1 MSSLQFADPA
11 LKNYIIRNSLPE
23 IYESLLTGLCYMC
36 PADPL
41 KFLEEKIKE
50 MLEKGHLGIASDTFI
65 DETHKVQLPVTKRTG
80 MHLQQLFGFEEDL
93 MVSSHLYEAAF
104 SFYQSSLMRM
114 CFDAWVKFISMKR
127 EQEIEL
133 TEKMNMAEQHFAR
146 TLLKMTLLKWNEWQK
161 FRKKEKAEAVEKI
174 QAVFHTHLCKQ
185 VFKSWHE
192 LVQDSKKKKDYFEHL
207 NRGQVDH
214 DLGEINTATEESKD
228 DISMLPKRA
237 ALKIF
242 SFLDIADLAR
252 CAQVCQSWKII
263 SHSSSLWSTMDFSPV
278 KNMMVDG
285 TAVNLLQKY
294 RPYVIHLN
302 FRRSSFLQWPSFKCI
317 SECRNLQDLNLSECA
332 SINDE
337 IMRLILEGCP
347 ALLYLNLSYTNVTN
361 GTLRMLSRCCLNLQ
375 YLSLAYCRKF
385 TDKGLQYLA
394 TGKGCHK
401 LIYLDLSGCTQMSVD
416 GFKNIAVGC
425 SELQHLEINDMP
437 TLTDKCILAIVSE
450 CQNLQTVSLQ
460 DSTHLSDSAFKALA
474 EAAKLTK
481 IKIRGNNRMTDASWK
496 SFCKSS
502 PCLCHIY
509 AADCQKITDISLKA
523 IGSLKNLTV
532 LNVADCIRLSDA
544 GIKYLVE
551 GPSAGKL
558 REVNLT
564 NCVRV
569 SDMSLLRISQ
579 RCLKLTYLSLCY
591 CEHLTDSGLELLAGL
606 PSLTSLDLTGTNIQD
621 QGLASLGTNTG
632 IKKLTLSECLWITD
646 LGIQKLCQKSR
657 DLEHLDISH
666 CLSLTDKTIKSLA
679 FYCQTLTS
687 LSIAGCPKMTDLYM
701 QYLTGVCQYL
711 HELDISGCVHI
722 TDKTTKYLQN
732 SCKQLHVLNM
742 LYCKNITRQAA
753 LKVKA
758 RVQCWEYSNEDPPAW
773 FGYDSLGSISDS
785 IPQEN
790 QEQD

>member
-1 MSSLQFADPA
+1 MEHADFGTGTAQAMRNTVRQKGKFSKRGAVEANMCKLTMSS
-11 LKNYIIRNSLPE
+11 Y
-23 IYESLLTGLCYMC
+23 
-36 PADPL
+36 
-41 KFLEEKIKE
+41 
-50 MLEKGHLGIASDTFI
+50 
-65 DETHKVQLPVTKRTG
+65 KVNIG
-80 MHLQQLFGFEEDL
+80 
-93 MVSSHLYEAAF
+93 
-104 SFYQSSLMRM
+104 
-114 CFDAWVKFISMKR
+114 
-127 EQEIEL
+127 
-133 TEKMNMAEQHFAR
+133 
-146 TLLKMTLLKWNEWQK
+146 
-161 FRKKEKAEAVEKI
+161 
-174 QAVFHTHLCKQ
+174 
-185 VFKSWHE
+185 
-192 LVQDSKKKKDYFEHL
+192 
-207 NRGQVDH
+207 
-214 DLGEINTATEESKD
+214 
-228 DISMLPKRA
+228 
-237 ALKIF
+237 
-242 SFLDIADLAR
+242 
-252 CAQVCQSWKII
+252 
-263 SHSSSLWSTMDFSPV
+263 
-278 KNMMVDG
+278 
-285 TAVNLLQKY
+285 
-294 RPYVIHLN
+294 
-302 FRRSSFLQWPSFKCI
+302 
-317 SECRNLQDLNLSECA
+317 ECRNLQDLNLSECA
-332 SINDE
+332 SIN
-337 IMRLILEGCP
+337 
-347 ALLYLNLSYTNVTN
+347 
-361 GTLRMLSRCCLNLQ
+361 
-375 YLSLAYCRKF
+375 
-385 TDKGLQYLA
+385 
-394 TGKGCHK
+394 
-401 LIYLDLSGCTQMSVD
+401 MSVD

-437 TLTDKCILAIVSE
+437 TLTDRCILAIVSE

-569 SDMSLLRISQ
+569 TDMSLLRISQ

-646 LGIQKLCQKSR
+646 LGIQ
-657 DLEHLDISH
+657 
-666 CLSLTDKTIKSLA
+666 
-679 FYCQTLTS
+679 
-687 LSIAGCPKMTDLYM
+687 MTDLYM

-753 LKVKA
+753 LKVTA

>member
-1 MSSLQFADPA
+1 
-11 LKNYIIRNSLPE
+11 
-23 IYESLLTGLCYMC
+23 
-36 PADPL
+36 
-41 KFLEEKIKE
+41 
-50 MLEKGHLGIASDTFI
+50 
-65 DETHKVQLPVTKRTG
+65 

-93 MVSSHLYEAAF
+93 M
-104 SFYQSSLMRM
+104 
-114 CFDAWVKFISMKR
+114 
-127 EQEIEL
+127 
-133 TEKMNMAEQHFAR
+133 
-146 TLLKMTLLKWNEWQK
+146 
-161 FRKKEKAEAVEKI
+161 
-174 QAVFHTHLCKQ
+174 
-185 VFKSWHE
+185 
-192 LVQDSKKKKDYFEHL
+192 
-207 NRGQVDH
+207 
-214 DLGEINTATEESKD
+214 
-228 DISMLPKRA
+228 
-237 ALKIF
+237 
-242 SFLDIADLAR
+242 
-252 CAQVCQSWKII
+252 
-263 SHSSSLWSTMDFSPV
+263 MDFSPV

-621 QGLASLGTNTG
+621 Q
-632 IKKLTLSECLWITD
+632 
-646 LGIQKLCQKSR
+646 
-657 DLEHLDISH
+657 
-666 CLSLTDKTIKSLA
+666 
-679 FYCQTLTS
+679 
-687 LSIAGCPKMTDLYM
+687 MTDLYM

>member
-1 MSSLQFADPA
+1 MEHADFGTGTAQAMRNTVRQKGKFSKRGAVEANMCKLTMSS
-11 LKNYIIRNSLPE
+11 Y
-23 IYESLLTGLCYMC
+23 
-36 PADPL
+36 
-41 KFLEEKIKE
+41 
-50 MLEKGHLGIASDTFI
+50 
-65 DETHKVQLPVTKRTG
+65 KVNIG
-80 MHLQQLFGFEEDL
+80 
-93 MVSSHLYEAAF
+93 
-104 SFYQSSLMRM
+104 
-114 CFDAWVKFISMKR
+114 
-127 EQEIEL
+127 
-133 TEKMNMAEQHFAR
+133 
-146 TLLKMTLLKWNEWQK
+146 
-161 FRKKEKAEAVEKI
+161 
-174 QAVFHTHLCKQ
+174 
-185 VFKSWHE
+185 
-192 LVQDSKKKKDYFEHL
+192 
-207 NRGQVDH
+207 
-214 DLGEINTATEESKD
+214 
-228 DISMLPKRA
+228 
-237 ALKIF
+237 
-242 SFLDIADLAR
+242 
-252 CAQVCQSWKII
+252 
-263 SHSSSLWSTMDFSPV
+263 
-278 KNMMVDG
+278 
-285 TAVNLLQKY
+285 
-294 RPYVIHLN
+294 
-302 FRRSSFLQWPSFKCI
+302 
-317 SECRNLQDLNLSECA
+317 ECRNLQDLNLSECA

-401 LIYLDLSGCTQMSVD
+401 LIYLDLSGCTQ
-416 GFKNIAVGC
+416 
-425 SELQHLEINDMP
+425 
-437 TLTDKCILAIVSE
+437 AIVSE

-569 SDMSLLRISQ
+569 TDMSLLRISQ

-646 LGIQKLCQKSR
+646 LGIQ
-657 DLEHLDISH
+657 
-666 CLSLTDKTIKSLA
+666 
-679 FYCQTLTS
+679 
-687 LSIAGCPKMTDLYM
+687 MTDLYM

-753 LKVKA
+753 LKVTA